1 MNGQAMG
8 NMDFMGLTKNQ
19 SGIPLMSDKESFHK
33 SVGDEVNILYAD
45 GHVVSE
51 LQFTVDP

>member
-1 MNGQAMG
+1 MG
-8 NMDFMGLTKNQ
+8 SLSFMGITKNQ
-19 SGIPLMSDKESFHK
+19 SGIPLISDKENFHHG
-33 SVGDEVNILYAD
+33 VGSEVNILYAD